1 MAGEV
6 QGRAKTG
13 TSERLVSTK
22 KKGVALI
29 AQGRRGFDWDKPL
42 LPHKQI

>member
-13 TSERLVSTK
+13 TSERLVST